1 MNPAPPSPIA
11 RALRA
16 ALTDDTSDAG
26 RAELTRLV
34 EAGADINAAI
44 IVSFG
49 PEGGLHIT
57 TPLSCVLLSLIADE
71 ELDDE
76 SLAVL
81 DHLLS
86 PPSGRGADVARPWRY
101 GPPGPRWAGAWL
113 YSPLFGMLMCW
124 KFSSVSLPLEDAVRA
139 IVPRLL
145 ARDAPL
151 FLRPAAQQAVPE
163 ADDDDFHADCL
174 EELLR
179 GLEPFECLPRFVH
192 DLAHTPAAVRA
203 RADIVRYERGTLMRA
218 WLRLRAAEGPFRSHL
233 GGTERMLDDLLRLG
247 VAFDPSALAASPRL
261 RQAAEAN
268 EHRGLRT
275 IALASALARY
285 KLPLEVQHAIAAHAN
300 ASGTYE
306 LRVGRPDAAHQLRA
320 YTHWAHRTRPLG
332 AAPRPPTHLL
342 THTATAP

>member
-1 MNPAPPSPIA
+1 MS
-11 RALRA
+11 
-16 ALTDDTSDAG
+16 
-26 RAELTRLV
+26 
-34 EAGADINAAI
+34 
-44 IVSFG
+44 
-49 PEGGLHIT
+49 
-57 TPLSCVLLSLIADE
+57 
-71 ELDDE
+71 
-76 SLAVL
+76 
-81 DHLLS
+81 
-86 PPSGRGADVARPWRY
+86 
-101 GPPGPRWAGAWL
+101 
-113 YSPLFGMLMCW
+113 W
-124 KFSSVSLPLEDAVRA
+124 KFSSVSLPLEDVVRA

-151 FLRPAAQQAVPE
+151 FLPPPAQQAVPE

-218 WLRLRAAEGPFRSHL
+218 WLRLRAGEGPFSGPL

-247 VAFDPSALAASPRL
+247 VAFDPAAAPRL

-300 ASGTYE
+300 ALGTYE

-320 YTHWAHRTRPLG
+320 YTHWAHRRPAG
-332 AAPRPPTHLL
+332 PRPPTHLL
-342 THTATAP
+342 THIAPPEAGEDI